1 MPSFIVPARN
11 NPLLT
16 AACLS
21 TLLHS
26 VQVLRWPCEFICI
39 DDESPPGENIL
50 ESFRQHRAEARGYDV
65 KIVRSRKR
73 QHYSGV
79 FSIGLHHATRDPV
92 FFISNDML
100 VTPTFLQALMEVS
113 QRSPFI
119 GIVRGT
125 SNHTDSHPE
134 HQVPI
139 NPPPR
144 AYPEVDAFSRNIF
157 RQYGNAFVE
166 DQLLSGDAILIQRPL
181 IQRIGVLD
189 LRFFGY
195 FGDIDYGLRA
205 QLAGFRLVCAKGAW
219 LLHQGGGH
227 IYQEM
232 TLEKRGLDE
241 VMARRLTMVDV
252 AYQEFR
258 KKWNISTP
266 EHWGAGD
273 GVDPLAL
280 LNTARAHAQGVPLK
294 YEFPTAVLDDLEFH

>member
-11 NPLLT
+11 NPVLT
-16 AACLS
+16 AACLT

-26 VQVLRWPCEFICI
+26 VQQLNWPCQFILI
-39 DDESPPGENIL
+39 DDESPPAENIL
-50 ESFRQHRAEARGYDV
+50 ELFRQHRREAAGHEV
-65 KIVRSRKR
+65 KIIRSRKR

-79 FSIGLHHATRDPV
+79 FSIGLHHAMRDPV

-100 VTPTFLQALMEVS
+100 VTPTFLQALFAVA
-113 QRSPFI
+113 QRSPLI

-134 HQVPI
+134 HQVPLI
-139 NPPPR
+139 PAPK

-157 RQYGNAFVE
+157 RQYGNNFVE

-195 FGDIDYGLRA
+195 FGDVDYGLRA
-205 QLAGFRLVCAKGAW
+205 QLAGFRLACAKGAW
-219 LLHQGGGH
+219 LFHQGGGH
-227 IYQEM
+227 IHQEVA
-232 TLEKRGLDE
+232 LEKRSIDE
-241 VMARRLTMVDV
+241 VMARRFAMVDA

-258 KKWNISTP
+258 KKWTISTP

-280 LNTARAHAQGVPLK
+280 LNTARAHAQGVPLT
-294 YEFPTAVLDDLEFH
+294 YEFPAAVLDDLEFH